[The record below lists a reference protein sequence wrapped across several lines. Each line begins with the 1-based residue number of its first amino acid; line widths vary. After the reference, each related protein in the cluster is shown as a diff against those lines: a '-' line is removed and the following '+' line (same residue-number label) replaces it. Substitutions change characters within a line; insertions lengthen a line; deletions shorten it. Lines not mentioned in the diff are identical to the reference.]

1 MTEQEAIEIGKNKLL
16 PCLEGVYWKGQK
28 EHPEKTELIQALQHL
43 LQIAERAGDVEEIEK
58 SALSQLRTL
67 LVGKLKELTIDGH
80 KINFAEDNYYAG
92 QMDMLAD
99 CIAVIEKE
107 LK

>member
-43 LQIAERAGDVEEIEK
+43 LQIAERAGDV
-58 SALSQLRTL
+58 
-67 LVGKLKELTIDGH
+67 VG
-80 KINFAEDNYYAG
+80 
-92 QMDMLAD
+92 M
-99 CIAVIEKE
+99 EKE
-107 LK
+107 IDNIIHYKDYPACSKYMNLPVWDKERIALLLSEWLKGERNAVR